1 MTPDK
6 ILLCYAL
13 FTFSF
18 ISAGLWLFNIP
29 VSGLLVGINLIFS
42 FIVAYFLMETND

>member
-13 FTFSF
+13 FTFSL
-18 ISAGLWLFNIP
+18 ISTGLWLFNIP
-29 VSGLLVGINLIFS
+29 VSGFLVGINLIFS
-42 FIVAYFLMETND
+42 IVAYFLMETND